1 MRDDA
6 PLVWE
11 RVQVH
16 HFKNLF
22 HCLRHWV
29 ILLSLSLTARSMFFS
44 GKPCHVIKAF
54 GKHHFLH
61 RRTITPIERCPPNL
75 VLVVDMLLTGAD
87 HHIYRIVQ
95 PYIVL
100 LTGIF

>member
-11 RVQVH
+11 RIQVH
-16 HFKNLF
+16 HFKDLS

-44 GKPCHVIKAF
+44 GKPCHAMKASF
-54 GKHHFLH
+54 GKLQF
-61 RRTITPIERCPPNL
+61 
-75 VLVVDMLLTGAD
+75 
-87 HHIYRIVQ
+87 
-95 PYIVL
+95 YIAGRLFRWSDVHQTL
-100 LTGIF
+100 YSLMTCC